1 MSPPTSSQPAL
12 RSMAATQP
20 EMGQHSLAATLPSD
34 ADTQVTSGDE
44 DDDDDVGD
52 GDDGDDGDGDMEN
65 GAGWM
70 I

>member
-44 DDDDDVGD
+44 DDNNN
-52 GDDGDDGDGDMEN
+52 DDGDDNDDD
-65 GAGWM
+65 ARPLLTW
-70 I
+70 

>member
-1 MSPPTSSQPAL
+1 MSPPSSSQPAL

-44 DDDDDVGD
+44 DDNNND
-52 GDDGDDGDGDMEN
+52 DDGDDD
-65 GAGWM
+65 ARPPLTW
-70 I
+70 

>member
-1 MSPPTSSQPAL
+1 MSPPSSSQPAL

-52 GDDGDDGDGDMEN
+52 DDDDNNDNDD
-65 GAGWM
+65 ARPPLTW
-70 I
+70 

>member
-1 MSPPTSSQPAL
+1 MSPPSSSQPAL

-44 DDDDDVGD
+44 DDDNNDDDV
-52 GDDGDDGDGDMEN
+52 DDGNDDD
-65 GAGWM
+65 ARPPLTW
-70 I
+70 

>member
-34 ADTQVTSGDE
+34 ADTQVNSGDE
-44 DDDDDVGD
+44 DGDDDD
-52 GDDGDDGDGDMEN
+52 
-65 GAGWM
+65 ARPPLTW
-70 I
+70 